1 MPIAAPSEAFNSR
14 RLDAEKGV
22 CAHSERDAN
31 LPPARSAR
39 PRLQTAEFAGNENY
53 SVAVDVRGDTKS
65 RLAARHTWAWTGP
78 LDAPASS
85 PNL

>member
-14 RLDAEKGV
+14 RLDAEKV
-22 CAHSERDAN
+22 FALIPNAMQIR
-31 LPPARSAR
+31 
-39 PRLQTAEFAGNENY
+39 TAEFAGNENY